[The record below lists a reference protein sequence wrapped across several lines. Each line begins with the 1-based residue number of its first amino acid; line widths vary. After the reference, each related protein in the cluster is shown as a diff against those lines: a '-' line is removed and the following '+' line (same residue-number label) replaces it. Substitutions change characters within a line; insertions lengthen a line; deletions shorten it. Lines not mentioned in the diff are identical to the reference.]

1 MKIYAGRKRL
11 KGKTLIA
18 INSGANVNFDRL
30 RHISERAEIGESREA
45 LFAVTIPEKKGSF
58 RKFCKILG
66 KRSVTEFNYRYS
78 DLADA
83 QIFVGVGL
91 TDGDA
96 ERSLILKPLRKNG
109 YTVRDLTDN
118 DMAKLHTRHMV
129 GGHPPNIGE
138 KRVYRFEF
146 PERPGALMNF
156 LTHMGERWNISLF
169 HYRNHGSAYG
179 RVLCGV
185 QVPAADERA
194 FQSFLDTLGYP
205 SFAETNNPAYR
216 TFLN

>member
-1 MKIYAGRKRL
+1 
-11 KGKTLIA
+11 
-18 INSGANVNFDRL
+18 
-30 RHISERAEIGESREA
+30 
-45 LFAVTIPEKKGSF
+45 
-58 RKFCKILG
+58 
-66 KRSVTEFNYRYS
+66 
-78 DLADA
+78 
-83 QIFVGVGL
+83 
-91 TDGDA
+91 
-96 ERSLILKPLRKNG
+96 
-109 YTVRDLTDN
+109 
-118 DMAKLHTRHMV
+118 MAKLHIRHMV
-129 GGHPPNIGE
+129 GGHPPNIGDE
-138 KRVYRFEF
+138 RVYRFEF

>member
-1 MKIYAGRKRL
+1 
-11 KGKTLIA
+11 
-18 INSGANVNFDRL
+18 SGANVNFDRL
-30 RHISERAEIGESREA
+30 RHISERAEIGEAREA

-58 RKFCKILG
+58 RKFCRILG
-66 KRSVTEFNYRYS
+66 NRSVTEFNYRYS

-96 ERSLILKPLRKNG
+96 ERSLILKTLRKNG
-109 YTVRDLTDN
+109 YTVRDLTEN
-118 DMAKLHTRHMV
+118 DMAKLHIRHMV
-129 GGHPPNIGE
+129 GGHPPSIGDE
-138 KRVYRFEF
+138 RVYRFEF

-156 LTHMGERWNISLF
+156 LTHIGESWNISLF
-169 HYRNHGSAYG
+169 HHRNHGSAYG

-185 QVPAADERA
+185 QVPAADEEA
-194 FQSFLDTLGYP
+194 FQSFLDTLDYS